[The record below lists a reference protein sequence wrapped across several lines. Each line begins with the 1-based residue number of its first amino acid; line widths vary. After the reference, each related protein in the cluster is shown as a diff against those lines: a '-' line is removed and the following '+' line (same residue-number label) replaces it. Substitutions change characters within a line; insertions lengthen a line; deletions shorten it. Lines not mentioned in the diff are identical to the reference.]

1 MKNILS
7 IFLLCICTLFIFT
20 SCSGKKKT
28 KIEINPDEIVSIA
41 VSGYP
46 IIFANGDSIDTT
58 TDINKITNIT
68 NTFNEVTLEY
78 YKSKEEWEQISPDG
92 ALREQASITF
102 YDSKKKCVECLSKVT
117 NTEGS
122 FIIKQIGNEVYI
134 ASNDDYDKLSS
145 IYDIL
150 IKEAEDGILDN

>member
-1 MKNILS
+1 MKNMLA

-28 KIEINPDEIVSIA
+28 KIEISPEEIASIA
-41 VSGYP
+41 ISGYP

-58 TDINKITNIT
+58 TDIDKITNIT
-68 NTFNEVTLEY
+68 NTFNDITLEY
-78 YKSKEEWEQISPDG
+78 YKSKEEWEQIAPGGS
-92 ALREQASITF
+92 LRKQTSITF
-102 YDSKKKCVECLSKVT
+102 YDSKKKCVECLFKVT
-117 NTEGS
+117 NAEGS
-122 FIIKQIGNEVYI
+122 FIMKQIGTEVYI

-150 IKEAEDGILDN
+150 MKEAEDGILDN